1 MKRRMPS
8 KRDQPLD
15 ERETVGLRIVGG
27 KLRGRPL
34 AFSGDAR
41 TRPMKDRLRE
51 AVFNLLG
58 PAVVGTHA
66 IDLFAGTG
74 ALGLEAISRGA
85 TRATLIERH
94 LPTTKL
100 IEGSAAALGIADQV
114 HVQFADAFKWKP
126 QAPEFT
132 EKPWVVF
139 CSPPYE
145 FYVARK
151 DDMLKLIERLYALS
165 PAGSQF
171 VVEADER
178 FDFQT
183 LPEAERWD
191 VRKYPPAVV
200 GVVRQ
205 PWAL

>member
-51 AVFNLLG
+51 SVFNLVG
-58 PAVVGTHA
+58 PSVVGTHA

-85 TRATLIERH
+85 ARATLIERH
-94 LPTTKL
+94 LPTSEL
-100 IEGSAAALGIADQV
+100 IQKNAAALGIAEQV
-114 HVQFADAFKWKP
+114 QVVFADAFLWGIKDP
-126 QAPEFT
+126 LPT
-132 EKPWVVF
+132 DRPWLVF
-139 CSPPYE
+139 CSPPFE
-145 FYVARK
+145 FY
-151 DDMLKLIERLYALS
+151 
-165 PAGSQF
+165 
-171 VVEADER
+171 
-178 FDFQT
+178 
-183 LPEAERWD
+183 
-191 VRKYPPAVV
+191 
-200 GVVRQ
+200 
-205 PWAL
+205 